1 MAEVTEVKDVTV
13 AKEEVLKKIDGAY
26 EKLYTIWHE
35 IKDIEEKQIKKSW
48 IDDVGR
54 AYVAKLME
62 VNHKFNL
69 LLDELTE
76 LKDNWAQYLKAEEKK
91 TGEGK

>member
-1 MAEVTEVKDVTV
+1 MAEISDITV
-13 AKEEVLKKIDGAY
+13 AKEEVLKRIDGAY
-26 EKLYTIWHE
+26 DKLFTIWHE
-35 IKDIEEKQIKKSW
+35 IKEIEEKQIKKSW
-48 IDDVGR
+48 IDDVGK
-54 AYVAKLME
+54 AYVTKLME
-62 VNHKFNL
+62 VNHQFNL

>member
-1 MAEVTEVKDVTV
+1 
-13 AKEEVLKKIDGAY
+13 
-26 EKLYTIWHE
+26 
-35 IKDIEEKQIKKSW
+35 
-48 IDDVGR
+48 
-54 AYVAKLME
+54 ME
-62 VNHKFNL
+62 VNHQFNL

>member
-1 MAEVTEVKDVTV
+1 MNEIKDITV
-13 AKEEVLKKIDGAY
+13 EKDEIIKKIDGSY

-35 IKDIEEKQIKKSW
+35 IKDIEEKQVKKSW

-54 AYVAKLME
+54 AYTEKLME

-69 LLDELTE
+69 LLDELSD
-76 LKDNWAQYLKAEEKK
+76 LKDTWTKYLKTTNEN
-91 TGEGK
+91 TGDSK